1 MLKVRH
7 AEGEFFTLP
16 LCKSFFPSFLKYL
29 KQFVYS
35 HCLNSY
41 RLKHTVLSIMKI
53 LKLVFV
59 LVIIFHFS
67 ACKDDLIPSDS
78 GFVTSDNVLKSKH
91 MPIKIA
97 VVSDIHYFDPLLLKN
112 DAENGEAFQTYLQAD
127 PKLIQ
132 FSKPIFTQVLSEL
145 KSEMPDL
152 LLIPGDLTKDGEE
165 INHKAMAKILQDV
178 SKEGIKVYVIPGNHD
193 VNNPRAVGYD
203 GDDEFATPTVSAAE
217 FASIYENFGYKKAK
231 ERDPNSLSYLCE
243 PFSKLWILGIDDCKY
258 NENVTKAEVSGRI
271 KPETITWIQEK
282 LKKAKKDKITV
293 LAMMHHG
300 IVEHYQNQEVLDKGY
315 VTDDWTEMSKELM
328 AAGVQVIFTGHYHA
342 NDITITSDDE
352 NVLYDVETGSLV
364 TAPSPYRI
372 ATLLDD
378 KLTVS
383 SRNVTTIDYPMPG
396 NLSFVEYSK
405 QFLFAS
411 MEGYFS
417 YMLDHMEMGLNQ
429 DQINFIAPRFT
440 YAIMAHYAGDES
452 ISAEE
457 QDNVDLLI
465 SNAFLYGALT
475 SIWTDLP
482 PADKEFEIQLK

>member
-1 MLKVRH
+1 MQKVNFSP
-7 AEGEFFTLP
+7 FFYVNR
-16 LCKSFFPSFLKYL
+16 FFLLFSNILEQIDYPF
-29 KQFVYS
+29 
-35 HCLNSY
+35 CLYTY

-53 LKLVFV
+53 LKLVFI

-78 GFVTSDNVLKSKH
+78 NFANSDNVLKSKH

-112 DAENGEAFQTYLQAD
+112 DAENGEAFQTYLQTD

-145 KSEMPDL
+145 QSERPDI
-152 LLIPGDLTKDGEE
+152 LLIPGDLSKDGEK
-165 INHKAMAKILQDV
+165 IDHLAMAKILQDV
-178 SKEGIKVYVIPGNHD
+178 AKEGIKVYVIPGNHD

-203 GDDEFATPTVSAAE
+203 GDDEFATPTVAAAE
-217 FASIYENFGYKKAK
+217 FASIYEDFGYKKAK

-258 NENVTKAEVSGRI
+258 DENVSKAEVSGRI
-271 KPETITWIQEK
+271 KPETMTWIQEK

-293 LAMMHHG
+293 FAMMHHG
-300 IVEHYQNQEVLDKGY
+300 IVEHYQNQEALDKGY

-342 NDITITSDDE
+342 NDITMTSDDE

-372 ATLLDD
+372 VTLLDD

-383 SRNVTTIDYPMPG
+383 SRKITSIDYPIPLNM
-396 NLSFVEYSK
+396 SFVGYSNM
-405 QFLFAS
+405 FLSAS
-411 MEGYFS
+411 MDGYFS
-417 YMLDHMEMGLNQ
+417 YMLKYMGMGLTQ

-440 YAIMAHYAGDES
+440 SAITAHYAGDEK
-452 ISAEE
+452 ISETE
-457 QDNVDLLI
+457 RTYVNSLSV
-465 SNAFLYGALT
+465 NPFLYGALT

-482 PADKEFEIQLK
+482 PADNEFEIQLK